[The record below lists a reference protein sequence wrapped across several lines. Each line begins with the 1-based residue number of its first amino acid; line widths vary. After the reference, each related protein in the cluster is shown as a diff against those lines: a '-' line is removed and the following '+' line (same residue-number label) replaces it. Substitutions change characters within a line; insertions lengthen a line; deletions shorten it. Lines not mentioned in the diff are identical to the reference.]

1 MRVDRHPILGE
12 AERQETLRIT
22 VNGQE
27 VEAREGE
34 TIAAAMLAA
43 GMRICRTTAKTGE
56 PRGIFCGIGQ
66 CTDCVMQVDGVPNV
80 RTCITRVRAG
90 MIVERQEG
98 LGRWEDSD
106 EHDRN

>member
-1 MRVDRHPILGE
+1 MRVDRHPILGDSARPE
-12 AERQETLRIT
+12 NLRIW
-22 VNGQE
+22 VSGRE
-27 VEAREGE
+27 IEAREGE

-80 RTCITRVRAG
+80 RTCITRVREG

-98 LGRWEDSD
+98 LGRWEDCNED
-106 EHDRN
+106 NRD